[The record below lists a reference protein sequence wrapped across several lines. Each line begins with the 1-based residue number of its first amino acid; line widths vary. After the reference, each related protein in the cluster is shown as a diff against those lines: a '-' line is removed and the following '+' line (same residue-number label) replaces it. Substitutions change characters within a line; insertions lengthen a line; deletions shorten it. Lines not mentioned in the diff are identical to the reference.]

1 MKVAKARKSTHQKG
15 KAVKQIRGKVLKT
28 TRTDPNQEWE
38 IAELGPLYLVWGKK
52 KVRSDKGKTIKKY
65 YVKSDEKH
73 HVWIKWKQ
81 GFDDDTRIVWSA
93 EPQEMLGNISKEVK
107 EIIKTKKIWPFP
119 SAADG
124 AESGYEERSNICK
137 KEKYQIWQS
146 KKVEEQGQAWR
157 LLNGIDPTTGS
168 SDAST
173 SETSESEAP
182 EEEEEDDE
190 V

>member
-1 MKVAKARKSTHQKG
+1 
-15 KAVKQIRGKVLKT
+15 
-28 TRTDPNQEWE
+28 
-38 IAELGPLYLVWGKK
+38 
-52 KVRSDKGKTIKKY
+52 
-65 YVKSDEKH
+65 
-73 HVWIKWKQ
+73 
-81 GFDDDTRIVWSA
+81 
-93 EPQEMLGNISKEVK
+93 MLGNISKEVK
-107 EIIKTKKIWPFP
+107 DIVKTKKIWPFP

-124 AESGYEERSNICK
+124 GESGFEERAAICK

-157 LLNGIDPTTGS
+157 LLNGKFIFHVFNSYLFLNLGIDPTTGS